1 MQGESHPREAAISN
15 HQFRRTAGGLGCYVL
30 PGGIDDPREGL
41 AQARAA
47 ERLGLDAVWIGE
59 RYDTKDLP
67 SLAGAIGQITS
78 RVRIGAAV
86 THTGLRHPM
95 VLASMGQTLQSLTG
109 GRFVLGLGRSA
120 SWRWDSYGV
129 PAPTLRSLADT
140 ADILRRLWAGE
151 TVSYDGPAGRFPSL
165 RLPRRPAVAPPPLLL
180 AAVGP
185 RTLDVAGTAYDGAIL
200 HPFLT
205 VEGVRESVRR
215 VREAAERA
223 GRDPDAVRCVA
234 TVVVAPDAP
243 RPEEDL
249 AVRARAAGY
258 FSVPGLGDAL
268 VRANGWEAA
277 DLARYRD
284 QPALTALGPL
294 PADKHLGRAE
304 LIALCAGMPDHWI
317 PASAV
322 LGDTDACARR
332 LAEYRAAGADEL
344 ILHGMVGEQVAAL
357 SDQYSALRGGSTGAR
372 G

>member
-1 MQGESHPREAAISN
+1 MSN
-15 HQFRRTAGGLGCYVL
+15 HQLRRTAGGLGCYVV
-30 PGGIDDPREGL
+30 PGGVDDPREGL

-47 ERLGLDAVWIGE
+47 ERIGLDAVWIGE

-95 VLASMGQTLQSLTG
+95 VLASMGQTLQALTE
-109 GRFVLGLGRSA
+109 GRFVLGFGRSA

-140 ADILRRLWAGE
+140 AGILRRLWAGE
-151 TVSYDGPAGRFPSL
+151 TVSYDGPAGHYPSL

-185 RTLDVAGTAYDGAIL
+185 RTLEVAGAAYDGVIL

-205 VEGVRESVRR
+205 VDGVRESVRR
-215 VREAAERA
+215 VREAAQRA
-223 GRDPDAVRCVA
+223 GRDPGAVRCAA

-243 RPEEDL
+243 PPEEDL

-268 VRANGWEAA
+268 VGANGWDTA

-284 QPALTALGPL
+284 QPALTALGSL
-294 PADKHLGRAE
+294 PADKHLSRAE

-317 PASAV
+317 PSAAA
-322 LGDTDACARR
+322 LGDAEACARR

-344 ILHGMVGEQVAAL
+344 ILHGMVGEQVARLA
-357 SDQYSALRGGSTGAR
+357 DRYSTVLKEAADAR
-372 G
+372 R